1 MAVLAL
7 ALALDRDTED
17 RLLADIIEHG
27 HVIVA
32 RPANVRELLAAVERH
47 APDALIV
54 GATTGTLTAE
64 LLAATDASGIRVVAL
79 AATAEER
86 RYVSGLGLHEVVP
99 ADAAWAEVERMLI
112 TGGEIPLRID
122 DDGPASHRGPDHG
135 PRDEARGE
143 PQDEPR
149 GGSGD
154 EPQDGTRIG
163 SAPGPAAPPDRP
175 RPRRRSG
182 GGRRAWP
189 ARPLRHRTT
198 SATTAAEGAAGGAD
212 HTAAVHTAD
221 DRRAR
226 GRPADGVGAAGM
238 TGAGTVIAVW
248 GPAGAPGRTTLA
260 INIAAE
266 IAAAG
271 HTVVLADVDTYSGSI
286 APSLGLL
293 DEAPGFAAACRLW
306 GNGTLTQGELER
318 IGHRYNSPRGAFWVL
333 TGIGRPSRWPELSA
347 ERVNGTIGALRRWTD
362 YVVLDTGFS
371 LESDEE
377 ISSDLFAPRRNA
389 ATLAALGAAD
399 DVVACGLADPVGMA
413 RFLRAW
419 GDLAEVINT
428 HRVHVV
434 MNRVRGTA
442 VGLGARGQVASA
454 LRRFGGIEAAALVP
468 HDQAGADAAVLTGRT
483 LRDAAPRSPARLGIL
498 GFVRDDLLPA
508 PDGRAVR
515 RPWQRVWRWRGAAT
529 AT

>member
-1 MAVLAL
+1 MVTL

-17 RLLADIIEHG
+17 RLLADIIESG

-32 RPANVRELLAAVERH
+32 RPANVRELLAVIDRH

-79 AATAEER
+79 TATAEER
-86 RYVSGLGLHEVVP
+86 RYVAGLGLHEVVA
-99 ADAAWAEVERMLI
+99 ADADWADVERVL
-112 TGGEIPLRID
+112 TLGGDIPLRID
-122 DDGPASHRGPDHG
+122 DTPVHPVPADPSQQ
-135 PRDEARGE
+135 E
-143 PQDEPR
+143 PT
-149 GGSGD
+149 
-154 EPQDGTRIG
+154 GTTPSRAG
-163 SAPGPAAPPDRP
+163 RSRA
-175 RPRRRSG
+175 RRRADS
-182 GGRRAWP
+182 GRRARSSSSRQSRRQAEAAAASAAASADP
-189 ARPLRHRTT
+189 GAAT
-198 SATTAAEGAAGGAD
+198 SAIGAHPSGADRNAGGSAVRRPDAADPAAEHAVAGL
-212 HTAAVHTAD
+212 
-221 DRRAR
+221 
-226 GRPADGVGAAGM
+226 
-238 TGAGTVIAVW
+238 TGDGTVIAVW

-293 DEAPGFAAACRLW
+293 DEAPGFAAACRLS
-306 GNGTLTQGELER
+306 GNGALSQTELER
-318 IGHRYNSPRGAFWVL
+318 IAHRYNSPRGAFWVL

-399 DVVACGLADPVGMA
+399 RVVACGLADPVGLA

-419 GDLAEVINT
+419 GDLTEVIST
-428 HRVHVV
+428 HRVDVV
-434 MNRVRGTA
+434 MNRVRSSA
-442 VGLGARGQVASA
+442 VGLGPRGQVESA

-468 HDQAGADAAVLTGRT
+468 HDQAGVDAAVLTGRT
-483 LRDAAPRSPARLGIL
+483 LRDAAPRSPARLSIL
-498 GFVRDDLLPA
+498 GFVRDELLPA
-508 PDGRAVR
+508 PDA
-515 RPWQRVWRWRGAAT
+515 RPARHAWPGAWRWRRAAT